1 MKSKSIAQKL
11 ALAFIVSAVLQSI
24 VMWAVLVTGGVIR
37 HSKENSY
44 AIFAE
49 KVMPDNFTM
58 KCTGPLDSAGFI
70 DMIQV
75 CPEMRSRTSHT
86 SLLPHH

>member
-1 MKSKSIAQKL
+1 MWRLSQIFCLTNEFVFRSFFN
-11 ALAFIVSAVLQSI
+11 ALKFLTYIKKWL
-24 VMWAVLVTGGVIR
+24 
-37 HSKENSY
+37 
-44 AIFAE
+44 
-49 KVMPDNFTM
+49 PDNFTM

-86 SLLPHH
+86 SLFPHH